1 MSSNQHG
8 LNVTKPVSLLNRA
21 IKFSFKDLF
30 KSFTK
35 AVVKGATGK
44 YADALGDVV
53 DALASVSLGEDC
65 GEVAWLLIQRSLL
78 QAVHDLLKE
87 NEAVLYRDPENQ
99 MVRLSRMGLP
109 DDDPDAIT
117 SRLDL
122 SLEEGEIV
130 IDENFFRRPRTLNVL
145 ERFKTPF
152 KQWLEMFG
160 MNEAEAN
167 SIANRLPSY
176 FVHALNEQWRA
187 RPEDYKCLKEAFD
200 TPFTKAGASEQAW
213 QTYAALLQKQVDEPM
228 FVEAFSLR
236 QVYVPLR
243 AYFFERGA
251 TERDVR
257 FDPRAAEAA
266 DSKRIVIQ
274 LEKEVDAWLNADDA
288 KDAVRIISGGPGSG
302 KSSFTKMLAARLAEA
317 NARRVL
323 FVPLHLLELS
333 DDLEDAVRKFIR
345 YVDPALTNPL
355 SPEENAEPL
364 LVIFDGLDELAMQG
378 RVAAELAQQFVR
390 EVREKIDR
398 LNYRGSRLKV
408 LISGRELAV
417 QSNASDFKKP
427 KQILHVLPYFVPEAS
442 RGEYTDAQNLLEQD
456 QRQQWWKNYGKVSGY
471 NYEGLPEELGRD
483 ELLEITSQPLL
494 NYLVALSYTRG
505 EVKLA
510 EESNLNVIYRDLLKA
525 VFESG
530 WDGGRNPA
538 LQGVSEE
545 KFVRWLEEIAVAA
558 WHGDGRTTTVEEIK
572 EHVESGGAASL
583 LNLFEEG
590 ADKGITRLLM
600 AFYFR
605 RAGVRES
612 GDKTFEFTHRSFGE
626 YLTAKRIVRLL
637 RDIDEELKRHQED
650 VDRGWDEREALVRWI
665 KVCGPSALDE
675 YFFKF
680 VENEIR
686 LSGISNALSW
696 QKTLCKLIEFE
707 LRNGLPMELFGFHSF
722 NQAVYEARNT
732 DESLLVILDAC
743 ARVTGK
749 VSDIYWPSR
758 TSFSELIS
766 RLRGQHTSANVI
778 IFKHLDLLNLDSQ
791 LLDSYSLTSLRAS
804 PTINPPTPK
813 AFISYSWDS
822 AVHRIWVR
830 DFATRLRGNGVDV
843 TLDQWHAVPGDQ
855 LSDFMERAVRESDF
869 VLIVCTPRYKEKS
882 DNRQGGVGFE
892 ENIMTGEV
900 LINQNHRKFIPI
912 LREGEWRDAAPSWL
926 QNKFYVDLRGIEY
939 SNENYKELLLTL
951 LNERPQAPPLKYN
964 REI

>member
-8 LNVTKPVSLLNRA
+8 LNVTKPISLLNRS
-21 IKFSFKDLF
+21 IRFSFKDLF

-44 YADALGDVV
+44 YADALGDAV

-78 QAVHDLLKE
+78 QAVHDLLRE
-87 NEAVLYRDPENQ
+87 NEALLYRDPENPL
-99 MVRLSRMGLP
+99 VRLSRRGLP
-109 DDDPDAIT
+109 PDDPDAIT
-117 SRLDL
+117 TRLDL
-122 SLEEGEIV
+122 SLEQGEII
-130 IDENFFRRPRTLNVL
+130 IDENFFLRPRALPVL
-145 ERFKTPF
+145 EQFKTPF
-152 KQWLEMFG
+152 KQWLELFDL
-160 MNEAEAN
+160 NEAEAT
-167 SIANRLPSY
+167 SIVNRMPSY
-176 FVHALNEQWRA
+176 FVHALNEQWRTRA
-187 RPEDYKCLKEAFD
+187 EDYKCLKEAFD

-251 TERDVR
+251 AERDVR

-266 DSKRIVIQ
+266 DSKRIVVG
-274 LEKEVDAWLNADDA
+274 LEREVDAWLADDDA

-355 SPEENAEPL
+355 SPEENAEPF

-427 KQILHVLPYFVPEAS
+427 KQILHVLPYFVPKDS
-442 RGEYTDAQNLLEQD
+442 RKEYTDAQKLLEQD
-456 QRQQWWKNYGKVSGY
+456 QRQQWWSNYGKVSGR
-471 NYEGLPEELGRD
+471 NYEGMPEELGRD
-483 ELLEITSQPLL
+483 ELLEVTSQPLL

-505 EVKLA
+505 EVNLA
-510 EESNLNVIYRDLLKA
+510 EESNLNVIYRDLLTA
-525 VFESG
+525 VFERG
-530 WDGGRNPA
+530 WGGGHNPA
-538 LQGVSEE
+538 LYGVSEE

-572 EHVESGGAASL
+572 GHVESGGASSL

-612 GDKTFEFTHRSFGE
+612 SGEKTFEFTHKSFGE

-637 RDIDEELKRHQED
+637 RDINEDLKQHQENI
-650 VDRGWDEREALVRWI
+650 DRGRDERESLVRWI
-665 KVCGPSALDE
+665 KVCGPSALDD
-675 YFFKF
+675 YLFKF
-680 VENEIR
+680 IENEVR
-686 LSGISNALSW
+686 LSGINNASSW
-696 QKTLCKLIEFE
+696 QETLCTLIGFE
-707 LRNGLPMELFGFHSF
+707 LRNGIPMELINLPTFKESSR
-722 NQAVYEARNT
+722 QAVNVE
-732 DESLLVILDAC
+732 ESLIVVLHAC
-743 ARVTGK
+743 ARVTEK
-749 VSDIYWPSR
+749 RSEIAWPDV
-758 TSFSELIS
+758 TSFGEILSKLQGQRNSTEYNFFLKHLGFLSLKNQHLNHRYFYRADLS
-766 RLRGQHTSANVI
+766 RANLFGTYFILVDLTGANLSGADLRMASLNGSNLNGANVSGANLSGANLEGVYMSAHAHRRTDI
-778 IFKHLDLLNLDSQ
+778 SGIEFNEETNFVKAHLTTTIF
-791 LLDSYSLTSLRAS
+791 
-804 PTINPPTPK
+804 
-813 AFISYSWDS
+813 
-822 AVHRIWVR
+822 
-830 DFATRLRGNGVDV
+830 
-843 TLDQWHAVPGDQ
+843 
-855 LSDFMERAVRESDF
+855 ESDEQ
-869 VLIVCTPRYKEKS
+869 K
-882 DNRQGGVGFE
+882 QA
-892 ENIMTGEV
+892 
-900 LINQNHRKFIPI
+900 I
-912 LREGEWRDAAPSWL
+912 LRLANPEAEDSSLPDNS
-926 QNKFYVDLRGIEY
+926 
-939 SNENYKELLLTL
+939 
-951 LNERPQAPPLKYN
+951 ERQD
-964 REI
+964 E

>member
-30 KSFTK
+30 KSLTK
-35 AVVKGATGK
+35 AAVKGLTGN
-44 YADALGDVV
+44 YAQALGEAV
-53 DALASVSLGEDC
+53 DALTSVSLVEDC

-87 NEAVLYRDPENQ
+87 NEAVLYRDPNNQ
-99 MVRLSRMGLP
+99 MVRLSRMGVP
-109 DDDPDAIT
+109 DDDSDAVT
-117 SRLDL
+117 ARLDL
-122 SLEEGEIV
+122 SLEQGEIV
-130 IDENFFRRPRTLNVL
+130 IDENFFLRPRTLTVL

-176 FVHALNEQWRA
+176 FVHALNEQWRTRA
-187 RPEDYKCLKEAFD
+187 EDYKCLKEAFD
-200 TPFTKAGASEQAW
+200 TPFTNASASEQAW

-266 DSKRIVIQ
+266 DSKRIVVG

-355 SPEENAEPL
+355 SPEENAEPF

-378 RVAAELAQQFVR
+378 RVAAELAQQFVW

-417 QSNASDFKKP
+417 QSNAFDFKKP
-427 KQILHVLPYFVPEAS
+427 KQILHVLPYFIAKAS
-442 RGEYTDAQNLLEQD
+442 RKEYTDAQNLLEQD
-456 QRQQWWKNYGKVSGY
+456 QRQQWWSNYGKVSGR
-471 NYEGLPEELGRD
+471 NYKGLPEELGRD
-483 ELLEITSQPLL
+483 ALLDVTSQPLL

-505 EVKLA
+505 EVNLA

-525 VFESG
+525 VFERG
-530 WDGGRNPA
+530 WGGGHNPA

-572 EHVESGGAASL
+572 GHVESGGAASL

-612 GDKTFEFTHRSFGE
+612 GDKTFEFTHKSFGE

-650 VDRGWDEREALVRWI
+650 VDRGWDERAALVRWI
-665 KVCGPSALDE
+665 KVCGPAVLDD
-675 YFFKF
+675 YLFKF
-680 VENEIR
+680 IENEVR
-686 LSGISNALSW
+686 LSGMGKALSW
-696 QKTLCKLIEFE
+696 QETLCKLIGFE
-707 LRNGLPMELFGFHSF
+707 LRNGVPMELINLPTFKESSR
-722 NQAVYEARNT
+722 QARNVE
-732 DESLLVILDAC
+732 ESLMVVLHAC
-743 ARVTGK
+743 ALVTAK
-749 VSDIYWPSR
+749 ISNIAWPTSKSFTR
-758 TSFSELIS
+758 TSFGELLS
-766 RLRGQHTSANVI
+766 RLQGQRESWDI
-778 IFKHLDLLNLDSQ
+778 LILRHLGFLNLKSQ
-791 LLDSYSLTSLRAS
+791 NLLFRDMCYADLSGADLSGALLIQASLSDADLSGVNFSDADLSDADLSDANLNDANLFGVKVNERT
-804 PTINPPTPK
+804 N
-813 AFISYSWDS
+813 FEG
-822 AVHRIWVR
+822 
-830 DFATRLRGNGVDV
+830 TRLEGI
-843 TLDQWHAVPGDQ
+843 A
-855 LSDFMERAVRESDF
+855 FESDEQKQ
-869 VLIVCTPRYKEKS
+869 V
-882 DNRQGGVGFE
+882 
-892 ENIMTGEV
+892 
-900 LINQNHRKFIPI
+900 I
-912 LREGEWRDAAPSWL
+912 LRLANSEAEDSSLPDDS
-926 QNKFYVDLRGIEY
+926 
-939 SNENYKELLLTL
+939 
-951 LNERPQAPPLKYN
+951 ERQD
-964 REI
+964 E